1 MYDKVSVSGLTNLPY
16 NILHSQLEKIQDCIL
31 EILVTAQLESINL
44 FIAVFDTHVK

>member
-16 NILHSQLEKIQDCIL
+16 NILHSQLEDCIL

-44 FIAVFDTHVK
+44 FIAVFDMHVK